1 MKTHNEKE
9 MFQKG
14 DNADDEDHFGE
25 HCVNLSNGHKQV
37 RFCHLSPQHFDT
49 RSAKRK
55 FQFLQ
60 ISTVISTTRIVA
72 YYQ

>member
-1 MKTHNEKE
+1 

-14 DNADDEDHFGE
+14 ENADDEDHFGE

-37 RFCHLSPQHFDT
+37 RFTHISPQHFDT
-49 RSAKRK
+49 RSARRERRE
-55 FQFLQ
+55 FQLLQ
-60 ISTVISTTRIVA
+60 ISTVISTTRIAA